1 MVLSKQSNASHF
13 FFEQINQGVTA
24 SSSLAAEMEVR
35 KEPTAIVG
43 LEQPEVVN
51 ERDEDGAETYN
62 LGSNIDDIFD

>member
-1 MVLSKQSNASHF
+1 L
-13 FFEQINQGVTA
+13 TA
-24 SSSLAAEMEVR
+24 ETEVR